1 MSILPKTFRWH
12 LSWPAPLVLIFFLT
26 CVHRNRKEV
35 YLGDDNALT
44 LTFNARNEGEGG
56 AYEAELYMVLPPETD
71 YIGIARNNEVTRD
84 ARHSKNPQLPASNIP
99 FRHHFVFS
107 QWVSF
112 AVVKPLIPL
121 VSQSLSQLTCSYE
134 TENQTRYLS
143 CDLGNP
149 MKSGTNVRTHQPF
162 LLLIYVVVKGG
173 GMRCILIQRVV
184 TTVRFQASFS
194 GWVWTAQEKRL
205 CIGKCYDNKYSLQ
218 LCAQLAAG

>member
-1 MSILPKTFRWH
+1 M
-12 LSWPAPLVLIFFLT
+12 LIFFFT

-56 AYEAELYMVLPPETD
+56 AYEAELYMVLPPEAD

-84 ARHSKNPQLPASNIP
+84 AAHSKNPQLPASNTP
-99 FRHHFVFS
+99 FRRHCVFS
-107 QWVSF
+107 QRVSF
-112 AVVKPLIPL
+112 AVLKPLAPL
-121 VSQSLSQLTCSYE
+121 VSQSLSQLTCSYD

-162 LLLIYVVVKGG
+162 IIT
-173 GMRCILIQRVV
+173 CC
-184 TTVRFQASFS
+184 
-194 GWVWTAQEKRL
+194 W
-205 CIGKCYDNKYSLQ
+205 
-218 LCAQLAAG
+218 